1 MKANAVSACLKQK
14 KCCIVN
20 IGLSSR
26 PWIVF
31 IKAGLLTCS
40 QRLAPSQAFGAQW
53 HVVRAKQQMELT
65 AAGLS
70 GIFTPF
76 PFNCVDAQGI
86 RANLDA
92 AKLVKKSVT
101 EYFRAVFCEKKV
113 LFSFHHLSVDGYA
126 LRIDMQ
132 SLVGA

>member
-1 MKANAVSACLKQK
+1 
-14 KCCIVN
+14 
-20 IGLSSR
+20 
-26 PWIVF
+26 
-31 IKAGLLTCS
+31 
-40 QRLAPSQAFGAQW
+40 
-53 HVVRAKQQMELT
+53 MELT

-101 EYFRAVFCEKKV
+101 EYFRAVFCKKKV
-113 LFSFHHLSVDGYA
+113 LFSFYHLSVDGYA
-126 LRIDMQ
+126 LRVDMQ
-132 SLVGA
+132 ALVGA